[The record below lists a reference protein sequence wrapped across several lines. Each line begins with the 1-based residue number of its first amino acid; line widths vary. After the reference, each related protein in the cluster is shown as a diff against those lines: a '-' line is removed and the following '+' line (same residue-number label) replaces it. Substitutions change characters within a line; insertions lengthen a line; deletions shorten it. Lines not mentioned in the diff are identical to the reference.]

1 MRDKRYD
8 IRLEFNEKQQA
19 WHHESYYKTY
29 MHEPYTHG
37 WETIFERCT
46 DYKAM
51 NFDSYLKSLLNKPYK
66 ISDIKKLAKKYE
78 LYEEDLNYRQS
89 SITYNKYDFKIHNE
103 ILQWAK
109 DKNILNPEGYEKQT
123 LKLVSEVGEL
133 CDAIAKNNKIDQIDA
148 IGDIQVVLI
157 ILSEQLGIN
166 YKEALESAYN
176 VIKERK
182 GKTVNGIFIKD

>member
-1 MRDKRYD
+1 MDVRKHD

-19 WHHESYYKTY
+19 WHHEWHQRTY
-29 MHEPYTHG
+29 MKEPNTFG
-37 WETIFERCT
+37 WETIFERCC

-51 NFDSYLKSLLNKPYK
+51 NFDSFLKSLLKPPYK
-66 ISDIKKLAKKYE
+66 MADVKNLAKKYE
-78 LYEEDLNYRQS
+78 EFEKDLNYRQS
-89 SITYNKYDFKIHNE
+89 SISYNKYIFNIHHY
-103 ILQWAK
+103 ILEWAK
-109 DKNILNPEGYEKQT
+109 ERGILIPDNATKQM
-123 LKLVSEVGEL
+123 LKLTEEVGEL
-133 CDAIAKNNKIDQIDA
+133 AGAIAKNNKIDQIDA

-176 VIKERK
+176 VIKDRK

>member
-1 MRDKRYD
+1 MDVK
-8 IRLEFNEKQQA
+8 
-19 WHHESYYKTY
+19 
-29 MHEPYTHG
+29 
-37 WETIFERCT
+37 
-46 DYKAM
+46 
-51 NFDSYLKSLLNKPYK
+51 
-66 ISDIKKLAKKYE
+66 
-78 LYEEDLNYRQS
+78 
-89 SITYNKYDFKIHNE
+89 

-133 CDAIAKNNKIDQIDA
+133 CDAIAKNNKVDQIDA

-182 GKTVNGIFIKD
+182 GKTINGIFIKD